1 MESKLPYS
9 KVMVIDDSKMDNLL
23 LNMILKSINYSLEV
37 ISFQNP
43 MEALQYFKKNEI
55 QPDNLSHPEVIFLD
69 LNMPILSGFDFL
81 EEFNKLTHPKT
92 KTCKIYML
100 SSSDETED
108 IEKASSYPNV
118 IKYLKKPLDKE
129 QLLG

>member
-1 MESKLPYS
+1 MKSNLPYD

-23 LNMILKSINYSLEV
+23 VNMILKNLNYSHEI

-43 MEALQYFKKNEI
+43 VEALKYLVDLESKKDD
-55 QPDNLSHPEVIFLD
+55 QSHPEVIFLD
-69 LNMPILSGFDFL
+69 INMPILSGFDFL
-81 EEFNKLTHPKT
+81 EEFNKLNHPKT
-92 KTCKIYML
+92 KNCKIFML

-129 QLLG
+129 QLLN

>member
-1 MESKLPYS
+1 MESKLPYT

-23 LNMILKSINYSLEV
+23 INMILKSINYSLEV

-43 MEALQYFKKNEI
+43 AEALQYFKKIETEN
-55 QPDNLSHPEVIFLD
+55 DDLSHPEVIFLD
-69 LNMPILSGFDFL
+69 INMPILSGFDFL
-81 EEFNKLTHPKT
+81 EQYNKLKHPKT
-92 KTCKIYML
+92 KKCKIFML

-118 IKYLKKPLDKE
+118 IKYLKKPLDRG
-129 QLLG
+129 QLLD